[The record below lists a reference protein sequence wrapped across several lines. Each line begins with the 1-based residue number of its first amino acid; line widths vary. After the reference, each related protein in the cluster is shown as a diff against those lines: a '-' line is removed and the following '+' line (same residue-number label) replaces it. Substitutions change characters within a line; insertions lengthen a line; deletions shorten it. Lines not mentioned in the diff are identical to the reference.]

1 MKVKEHYMEE
11 QMEREREQ
19 QEVEEHLYYLTRE
32 ALLTAGQHLPQE
44 QMDVLMF
51 HCGFTD
57 NDLFPTLVG
66 VTK

>member
-19 QEVEEHLYYLTRE
+19 QEVEEHLNYLTRE

-66 VTK
+66 ATK

>member
-11 QMEREREQ
+11 VMERKREQ
-19 QEVEEHLYYLTRE
+19 QEVEEHLYFMTQK
-32 ALLTAGQHLPQE
+32 ALRNAAQYLPQE

-57 NDLFPTLVG
+57 NDLFPINEG
-66 VTK
+66 AMQ